1 MKTRKA
7 LSFLLMI
14 ALLVSMNIA
23 PGFALGTTTTKLTL
37 EYNSEGGTVEANE
50 SEFES
55 FLIDPHDEHNHDD
68 GKCVID
74 YENTGCNR
82 AHTHDTRDISE
93 GGCYSLYKC
102 GKTPHTHSV
111 EKCGLK
117 YPHKEHDHVKSGC
130 IWFFVWLCFET
141 EHTHKDSCYCCG
153 KQAHTHSQNCE
164 YKTPQLVCGKE
175 EHTHSVEEGCYK
187 CILDEH
193 THDAGCYDWPYA
205 TVIATAS
212 EGYYV
217 ASMTGTGNDESPE
230 GAESYTSTFKM
241 NEDRKVN
248 VVFAKKTY
256 IVNVESDNQLWG
268 SVAVN
273 GGTSA
278 TVEYDGSVTLTAT
291 ASDGYRFVGW
301 MEGNKLISDETPYE
315 LTNITSNLDI
325 VGVFEEESAEST
337 PEPTPS
343 PSPAPVTYYTLN
355 VEVEGPGSVTPA
367 SGSFTAGNRVV
378 LLPTANEGARFV
390 GWFGENGSEVDANNG
405 IIMNGNKNLIARFEL
420 IAAEEAEEETE
431 NVEEFTDETVPE
443 SGNINDA
450 EEEEVVVTE
459 QEVTDQ
465 EVPYDGPAL
474 PQTGGIPME
483 VLMGAGLTL
492 VTAGCSLLKKKKED
506 EE

>member
-1 MKTRKA
+1 M
-7 LSFLLMI
+7 
-14 ALLVSMNIA
+14 
-23 PGFALGTTTTKLTL
+23 
-37 EYNSEGGTVEANE
+37 
-50 SEFES
+50 
-55 FLIDPHDEHNHDD
+55 
-68 GKCVID
+68 
-74 YENTGCNR
+74 
-82 AHTHDTRDISE
+82 
-93 GGCYSLYKC
+93 
-102 GKTPHTHSV
+102 
-111 EKCGLK
+111 
-117 YPHKEHDHVKSGC
+117 
-130 IWFFVWLCFET
+130 
-141 EHTHKDSCYCCG
+141 
-153 KQAHTHSQNCE
+153 
-164 YKTPQLVCGKE
+164 
-175 EHTHSVEEGCYK
+175 
-187 CILDEH
+187 
-193 THDAGCYDWPYA
+193 
-205 TVIATAS
+205 
-212 EGYYV
+212 

-325 VGVFEEESAEST
+325 VGVFEEEPAEST